1 VCPLFSCCRNPW
13 EGVNLLPFID
23 IDLLKETV
31 AKHCPVGKLSPKEAG
46 RNSRGRIYCYKYDIT
61 CTDTVKSPNPKIGLP
76 DVVVSHSSVKV
87 IDEPEDG
94 PGVTFAPKLVD
105 GTVIPYPG
113 FPSLNVLP
121 IDSVELT
128 HVGLNCFGSPSKY
141 PSMIL
146 SLQKMPE
153 LAPIVHLAD
162 AILGKSIFVNW
173 PMMHEVRAVAI
184 SDETKEIRLC
194 KNTRKETVHS
204 AIAADRWLADS
215 EVMFQMYHIGNGVPG
230 SGGVNIGDIR
240 FRLKVLP
247 LQGMKTNPTN
257 GSKKKLFGRQEADV
271 PLQLCLLQAPAPDP
285 RFVERGPMTLQDRFR
300 INSSVVLTKGKYRG
314 CRGNVVGIADKK
326 SVAVG
331 VEIIPAELPFGLA
344 IARGVQESY
353 VSSVDA
359 ARILKMHPGLFG
371 KVTGRLQF
379 EQGRY
384 DLGLNLKSADGMCV
398 VGYTR
403 KKVEEPVR
411 RKGKTVK
418 NSKQAAWNAGDSLLV
433 IGSEGKGDD
442 ENKEERIQW
451 EYTPKAVRLVA
462 IYKKKFPQLF
472 AELAKNP
479 DEKRYDATKVFG
491 PNGEA
496 WLPVVREWLNNHE
509 SAKLPRTP
517 TSTESM
523 SAEAVA
529 AVEKAASVRTLAL
542 KEHGY
547 PKESLI
553 KVPGSALYREG
564 STGAT
569 DVLLAADLNNNEAP
583 QLGDRIVN
591 LCADGVPFGARGT
604 VVGIHEAA
612 TTGSVE
618 VVMDDEFIGGSS
630 LQGTCSNFRG
640 KLCVWAHLLKVTP
653 ADSEKFVDKFVP
665 KGSGRAAVDKILASV
680 DTQVKSSWD
689 GQVDSTGFFDP
700 SVDKS
705 PSPSRPNGPTEAKTN
720 ATVTVH
726 SSSKPRPSSRSG
738 SSGRGKQ
745 GSWREARGPDEKG
758 IGFRGNKKKGKSGL
772 SRWKKLISSGQ
783 TTDDSQQL
791 KAILGISGPGSRS
804 ASKSAELKALLG
816 VAPQQAGSAT
826 TPSSVARGDTTAG
839 FEAVSGENAAVPL
852 SAADKLMQVMATKHP
867 MPHSVQMPIPQH
879 SGFNFT
885 YVEEGHEQSGPP
897 AVVVPVAPA
906 NRTSMPPAFFAGN
919 VLPYTAPLP
928 RDSSATLGL
937 DEWQFPQLGSD
948 PSTWSVV
955 RSSSE
960 SRKENG
966 EMVPSVV
973 VARSKR

>member
-1 VCPLFSCCRNPW
+1 M
-13 EGVNLLPFID
+13 
-23 IDLLKETV
+23 T
-31 AKHCPVGKLSPKEAG
+31 KHCPAGKLDPKEVE

-61 CTDTVKSPNPKIGLP
+61 CTDTVKSPNAKVGFP
-76 DVVVSHSSVKV
+76 DVIGSHSSVKV
-87 IDEPEDG
+87 IEEPEDG
-94 PGVTFAPKLVD
+94 PDVTFAPKLVD
-105 GTVIPYPG
+105 GTLIPYPG

-121 IDSVELT
+121 IASVEFT

-141 PSMIL
+141 PNLIL
-146 SLQKMPE
+146 SLHKMPE
-153 LAPIVHLAD
+153 LAPIDHLAD
-162 AILGKSIFVNW
+162 AILGNSIFVNW
-173 PMMHEVRAVAI
+173 PMMHEARAVAI
-184 SDETKEIRLC
+184 SDDTKEIRLA
-194 KNTRKETVHS
+194 KNTRKETIHS
-204 AIAADRWLADS
+204 KIKADRWLADS
-215 EVMFQMYHIGNGVPG
+215 EAMFQMYHIGNGVPG
-230 SGGVNIGDIR
+230 SGGVNIGDIK

-247 LQGMKTNPTN
+247 LQGMKTNPAN

-285 RFVERGPMTLQDRFR
+285 RFVERGPLTLQDRFP
-300 INSSVVLTKGKYRG
+300 INSSVMLTKGKYRG
-314 CRGNVVGIADKK
+314 CCGKVVGIADKK

-331 VEIIPAELPFGLA
+331 VDITPSELPFGLA

-371 KVTGRLQF
+371 KITGRLQF

-403 KKVEEPVR
+403 KKVEESDGKK
-411 RKGKTVK
+411 RKTLK
-418 NSKQAAWNAGDSLLV
+418 NSKQAAWSAGDSLLV
-433 IGSEGKGDD
+433 IGSEGKADD

-462 IYKKKFPQLF
+462 TYKKKFPQLF

-479 DEKRYDATKVFG
+479 NEKKYDATKVFG

-509 SAKLPRTP
+509 SAKMPRTP
-517 TSTESM
+517 TSTEAM

-564 STGAT
+564 STGPT

-583 QLGDRIVN
+583 KLGDRIAN
-591 LCADGVPFGARGT
+591 LCADGIPFGARGT
-604 VVGIHEAA
+604 VVGIHEAK

-640 KLCVWAHLLKVTP
+640 KLCLWAHLLKVTP

-680 DTQVKSSWD
+680 EKVKSSWD
-689 GQVDSTGFFDP
+689 GQVDSTDVPDP
-700 SVDKS
+700 IVDKS
-705 PSPSRPNGPTEAKTN
+705 PTPSRLNASAELKTEV
-720 ATVTVH
+720 TVTKR
-726 SSSKPRPSSRSG
+726 SSSKTRPSSRSG

-745 GSWREARGPDEKG
+745 GAWREARGPDEKG
-758 IGFRGNKKKGKSGL
+758 IGFKANKKKGKSGL
-772 SRWKKLISSGQ
+772 YRWKKFIGEQ
-783 TTDDSQQL
+783 TTTDNSRQL
-791 KAILGISGPGSRS
+791 KTILGVSGPGSGTTS
-804 ASKSAELKALLG
+804 GNTPATAELKALLG
-816 VAPQQAGSAT
+816 VASPPAASET
-826 TPSSVARGDTTAG
+826 VPPSVASEEATADLKAMLG
-839 FEAVSGENAAVPL
+839 VSGKKAAVPL
-852 SAADKLMQVMATKHP
+852 SAADKLLQVMATKQP
-867 MPHSVQMPIPQH
+867 MPYPTHMPVPQQ
-879 SGFNFT
+879 SAFNFT
-885 YVEEGHEQSGPP
+885 YVEEGHEQTGPP
-897 AVVVPVAPA
+897 AVAVPIPPT
-906 NRTSMPPAFFAGN
+906 NRPRENFFTGN
-919 VLPYTAPLP
+919 VIPHNARVTP
-928 RDSSATLGL
+928 GL
-937 DEWQFPQLGSD
+937 DEWQFPALGSD
-948 PSTWSVV
+948 PKPKPAVT
-955 RSSSE
+955 SSPE
-960 SRKENG
+960 SRKETG
-966 EMVPSVV
+966 AMIPSVV
-973 VARSKR
+973 AGRSKR